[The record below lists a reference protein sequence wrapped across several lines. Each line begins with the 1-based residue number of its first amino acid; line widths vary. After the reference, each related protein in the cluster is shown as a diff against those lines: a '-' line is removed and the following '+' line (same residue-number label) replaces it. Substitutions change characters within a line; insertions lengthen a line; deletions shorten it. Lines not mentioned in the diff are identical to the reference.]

1 MTNKHIQPFPYVL
14 QITFAFSLMKI
25 IIKTLGVSFMYCL
38 VIIWYSSDMKSEFD
52 DVVLRTNRLV
62 DTLDHQL
69 LKQDTV
75 QIISQEFI

>member
-1 MTNKHIQPFPYVL
+1 
-14 QITFAFSLMKI
+14 
-25 IIKTLGVSFMYCL
+25 
-38 VIIWYSSDMKSEFD
+38 MKSEFD